1 MLDLVVVVADATT
14 EHAECYREDYDYCGP
29 HGACQI
35 PPVLMNDLVLS
46 LSRPIVDVVVA

>member
-35 PPVLMNDLVLS
+35 PPVLMNDLVLC